1 MATTN
6 FVSGTV
12 VEASWLND
20 VDAAVYE
27 TLPKIGVHINQFSP
41 AGDGTTDDL
50 TPLTNFFNSAI
61 ANPGVPH
68 YLGNATYAT
77 SSALPS
83 INVSGVKIYGSGPSS
98 NHDSGSINGSCII
111 KIGAAS
117 GTMLTV
123 SPTSGASNQR
133 LDGVVIDGVAFN
145 GNQKAAKGLLIKSVR
160 NSFFNCYAEE
170 CTTSNFELDVVA
182 SLVDARDLQD
192 CVFHLYARDLYSGG
206 ACLRLLG
213 DATANVSL
221 NKFDIVD
228 VVHSDA
234 TAIVCQ
240 NPDNNIWGM
249 VRVFR
254 QVGGTATNSIEWQGG
269 ASVALATRN
278 ETYCQL
284 TTTVAAIAKGT
295 GTYTVGAHDI
305 LIQTLD
311 LGNST
316 PVPTVETGATVAG
329 VWVTW
334 TPTISASSG
343 TITTSSAVARYKIDP
358 LDQKTIHVQMAIT
371 ITTNGTGATALLATL
386 PITSENNSIPGT
398 IPGKEVAATGRTCVG
413 HVAVNSTSLIIHQYD
428 GTYPAADGRIIV
440 LNGVYKKA

>member
-1 MATTN
+1 MSTTN
-6 FVSGTV
+6 FTSGTV
-12 VEASWLND
+12 IASTWLND

-27 TLPKIGVHINQFSP
+27 KLPTIGIHIDQFSP
-41 AGDGTTDDL
+41 AADGTTDDL

-77 SSALPS
+77 SAALPT

-98 NHDSGSINGSCII
+98 NHDGGSINGSCI
-111 KIGAAS
+111 KRIGSAG

-133 LDGVVIDGVAFN
+133 LDGVVINGVAFN
-145 GNQKAAKGLLIKSVR
+145 GNQLAAKGLLIKSVR
-160 NSFFNCYAEE
+160 NSVFNCYAEE

-182 SLVDARDLQD
+182 SLIDARDLQD

-213 DATANVSL
+213 DASANVSL

-240 NPDNNIWGM
+240 NPDNNVWGM

-269 ASVALATRN
+269 ASTALASRD
-278 ETYCQL
+278 ETFQQL

-295 GTYTVGAHDI
+295 GTYTAAAHNI
-305 LIQTLD
+305 FIRTLD

-316 PVPTVETGATVAG
+316 PAPTVETGASVMG
-329 VWVTW
+329 VWLPW
-334 TPTISASSG
+334 TPTITASSG

-358 LDQKTIHVQMAIT
+358 LDQKTIFVQIAIT
-371 ITTNGTGATALLATL
+371 ITTNGTGATALLCSL
-386 PITSENNSIPGT
+386 PFTSENNNIPGT
-398 IPGKEVAATGRTCVG
+398 INGKEVANTGRTCSG
-413 HVAVNSTSLIIHQYD
+413 HIAVNTSSMTIHYEG
-428 GTYPAADGRIIV
+428 GTYPGANGNIIV
-440 LNGVYKKA
+440 LNGFYKKA